1 MKTNKTIIS
10 ILIVIVVVIVVYF
23 IIKADKVA
31 IAPNQDNVTVDNE
44 DTIKL
49 CFYYENNTQS
59 GLKDVSWLK
68 LNLAG
73 SSVTGEFQY
82 IPAEKDSKIGIFEGT
97 IEPVDKMSMTRTA
110 NVFWNSSGEGM
121 SVTEELK
128 IVFGE
133 GNATVGFGEMVDR
146 GDGVYVYKDPESL
159 YFIDSM
165 TDVDCNDLNEIITVG
180 K

>member
-10 ILIVIVVVIVVYF
+10 ILIVIVVVVSAYF

-31 IAPNQDNVTVDNE
+31 IAPNQDNITVDNE

-49 CFYYENNTQS
+49 CFYNESETQN
-59 GLKDVSWLK
+59 GFKDVTWLK

-73 SSVTGEFQY
+73 SSVNGEFQY

-97 IEPVDKMSMTRTA
+97 VEPVDKMSMTRTA
-110 NVFWNSSGEGM
+110 NVFWNSSAEG
-121 SVTEELK
+121 VNNTEELK

-133 GNATVGFGEMVDR
+133 GNATVGFGEMIDR

-165 TDVDCNDLNEIITVG
+165 TDVACSDLDEKITVG